1 MNRFRRKLT
10 ILLLMIF
17 VLSNS
22 SFVIASVLKS
32 PNYEFVDEETESET
46 EIQAVVSKSNISQ
59 FKEIHGSSVTKISCH
74 KALSVLAV
82 PRFSKVISKKYIMFR
97 AILI

>member
-1 MNRFRRKLT
+1 MNQFRRKLT

-32 PNYEFVDEETESET
+32 PNYEFVDEETESEI

-59 FKEIHGSSVTKISCH
+59 FKEKHRNSVNKISRP
-74 KALSVLAV
+74 KAFGVFAV
-82 PRFSKVISKKYIMFR
+82 PYFSKVVSKKYIVFR
-97 AILI
+97 AILV